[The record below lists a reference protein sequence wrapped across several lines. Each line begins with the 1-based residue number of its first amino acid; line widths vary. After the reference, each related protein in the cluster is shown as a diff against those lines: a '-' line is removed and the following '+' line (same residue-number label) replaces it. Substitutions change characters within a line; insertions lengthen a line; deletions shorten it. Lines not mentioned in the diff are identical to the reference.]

1 MKAFCSPQT
10 IRDNPVNA
18 LTLVLAKE
26 LIIRASVTPDDAG
39 CQRLIGGR
47 LEKIGFNVTHLPCE
61 DVSNLWATHGSGTPV
76 FTFLGHTDVVPP
88 GPETDWISPPFEPE
102 ERDGYLYG
110 RGAADMKG
118 SVAAMVIALERFV
131 ATNPEHD
138 GTISLLLTSD
148 EEGIAVNG
156 TKKVVEYL
164 ERNAISIDWCLV
176 GEPCSDTTLGDVLKN
191 GRRGS
196 LSGVLTVTG
205 IQGHTAY
212 PALARNPLHQFGPA
226 LVELCAK
233 VWDEGNAHYPPSS
246 FQISNIHAG
255 TGAENVIPASVE
267 VSFNLRF
274 STEWSEQQL
283 KDAIRELLDR
293 HGLDYNLLWRPCSQP
308 FLTQSG
314 KLLDAVQDAV
324 SETCGITPQLSTAGG
339 TSDGRFI
346 APTGAE
352 VVELGPVNAT
362 IHKVNEC
369 VRSEDLDR
377 LAAVYENILCRLM
390 KIT

>member
-1 MKAFCSPQT
+1 MT
-10 IRDNPVNA
+10 VN
-18 LTLVLAKE
+18 LTRE
-26 LIIRASVTPDDAG
+26 LISRPSVTPDDAG
-39 CQRLIGGR
+39 CQQLIGER
-47 LEKIGFNVTHLPCE
+47 LKTSGFKVTNLACD
-61 DVSNLWATHGSGTPV
+61 DVTNLWATHGQGAPV
-76 FTFLGHTDVVPP
+76 FTFLGHTDVVPAGP
-88 GPETDWISPPFEPE
+88 GSDWDSPPFEPR

-118 SVAAMVIALERFV
+118 SIAAMVTALERFV
-131 ATNPEHD
+131 AANASHH
-138 GTISLLLTSD
+138 GTVSLLLTSD

-156 TKKVVEYL
+156 TRKVVEYL
-164 ERNAISIDWCLV
+164 DRNSIGLDWCLV
-176 GEPCSDTTLGDVLKN
+176 GEPCSREKLGDVIKN

-212 PALARNPLHQFGPA
+212 PALARNPVHLAAPA
-226 LVELCAK
+226 LVELCER
-233 VWDEGNAHYPPSS
+233 VWDDGNAHYPPST

-255 TGAENVIPASVE
+255 TGADNVIPGSVQ

-274 STEWSEQQL
+274 STEWTEQQL
-283 KDAIRELLDR
+283 RDAVEHLLQEHELDYAIRWL
-293 HGLDYNLLWRPCSQP
+293 PCSQP

-314 KLLDAVQDAV
+314 KLLDAVKSALASV
-324 SETCGITPQLSTAGG
+324 CGIIPEVSTDGG

-369 VRSEDLDR
+369 VRSADLETLSELYQEI
-377 LAAVYENILCRLM
+377 LARMMLQA
-390 KIT
+390 

>member
-1 MKAFCSPQT
+1 MT
-10 IRDNPVNA
+10 LA
-18 LTLVLAKE
+18 LTRE
-26 LIIRASVTPDDAG
+26 LIARPSVTPDDAG
-39 CQRLIGGR
+39 CQQLIGDR
-47 LEKIGFNVTHLPCE
+47 LEKAGFKVTHLPRA
-61 DVSNLWATHGSGTPV
+61 DVANLWATHGTGAPV

-88 GPETDWISPPFEPE
+88 GPEADWVSPPFEPR
-102 ERDGYLYG
+102 ERDGHLYG

-118 SVAAMVIALERFV
+118 SVAAMVTALERFIE
-131 ATNPEHD
+131 ANREHV
-138 GTISLLLTSD
+138 GTVSLLLTSD
-148 EEGIAVNG
+148 EEGVAVNG

-164 ERNAISIDWCLV
+164 EQERIGIDWCLV
-176 GEPCSDTTLGDVLKN
+176 GEPCSREKLGDVIKN

-196 LSGVLTVTG
+196 LSGVLTVSG

-212 PALARNPLHQFGPA
+212 PALARNPVHLAVPA
-226 LVELCAK
+226 LVELSRR
-233 VWDEGNAHYPPSS
+233 VWDEGNAHYPPTS
-246 FQISNIHAG
+246 FQISNFHAG

-274 STEWSEQQL
+274 STEWTEQGL
-283 KDAIRELLDR
+283 KDSIRDLLDS
-293 HGLDYNLLWRPCSQP
+293 HELDYELLWRPCSRP

-314 KLLDAVQDAV
+314 KLLGAVQDAV
-324 SETCGITPQLSTAGG
+324 ADMCGIIPEVSTDGG

-369 VRSEDLDR
+369 VRSADLEM
-377 LAAVYENILCRLM
+377 LADLYKAILARLM
-390 KIT
+390 VKNR

>member
-1 MKAFCSPQT
+1 MT
-10 IRDNPVNA
+10 RT
-18 LTLVLAKE
+18 LTLTRE
-26 LIIRASVTPDDAG
+26 LIARPSVTPDDAG
-39 CQRLIGGR
+39 CQRLIGDR
-47 LEKIGFNVTHLPCE
+47 LEKTGFNVTHLPFG
-61 DVSNLWATHGSGTPV
+61 DVSNLWATHGYGAPV

-88 GPETDWISPPFEPE
+88 GTEAGWVSPPFEPR
-102 ERDGYLYG
+102 ERDGHLYG

-131 ATNPEHD
+131 AANPEHN
-138 GTISLLLTSD
+138 GAISLLLTSD

-156 TKKVVEYL
+156 TRKVVEYL
-164 ERNAISIDWCLV
+164 ERNGVSIDWCLV
-176 GEPCSDTTLGDVLKN
+176 GEPCSDTTLGDVIKN

-196 LSGVLTVTG
+196 LSGVLTVSG

-212 PALARNPLHQFGPA
+212 PALARNPVHLLGPA
-226 LVELCAK
+226 LVELCER
-233 VWDEGNAHYPPSS
+233 VWDEGNAHYPPTS
-246 FQISNIHAG
+246 FQISNVHAG
-255 TGAENVIPASVE
+255 TGTENVIPAAVE

-274 STEWSEQQL
+274 STEWSEQGL
-283 KDAIRELLDR
+283 KDAIKASLDR

-308 FLTQSG
+308 FLTRSG

-324 SETCGITPQLSTAGG
+324 NETCGITPQLSTAGG

-369 VRSEDLDR
+369 VRSDDLER
-377 LAAVYENILCRLM
+377 LAQVYENILRRLLPDCRHPHQ
-390 KIT
+390 

>member
-1 MKAFCSPQT
+1 MT
-10 IRDNPVNA
+10 VN
-18 LTLVLAKE
+18 LTRE
-26 LIIRASVTPDDAG
+26 LISRPSVTPDDAG
-39 CQRLIGGR
+39 CQQLIGDR
-47 LEKIGFNVTHLPCE
+47 LKNSGFNVLMLPCE
-61 DVSNLWATHGSGTPV
+61 DVTNLWATHGHGAPV
-76 FTFLGHTDVVPP
+76 FTFLGHTDVVPA
-88 GPETDWISPPFEPE
+88 GSESDWDAPPFEPR

-118 SVAAMVIALERFV
+118 SVAAMVCALEHFV
-131 ATNPEHD
+131 AAHPAHP
-138 GTISLLLTSD
+138 GTVSLLLTSD
-148 EEGIAVNG
+148 EEGLAVNG
-156 TKKVVEYL
+156 TKKVVEFL
-164 ERNAISIDWCLV
+164 EQKQTGIDWCLV
-176 GEPCSDTTLGDVLKN
+176 GEPCSRERLGDVIKN

-212 PALARNPLHQFGPA
+212 PALARNPVHLAGPA
-226 LVELCAK
+226 LVELCER
-233 VWDEGNAHYPPSS
+233 VWDDGNAHYPPST

-255 TGAENVIPASVE
+255 TGADNVIPGALQ

-274 STEWSEQQL
+274 STEWTEQQL
-283 KDAIRELLDR
+283 KDAVEQLLQK
-293 HGLDYNLLWRPCSQP
+293 HELDYDIRWMPCSQP

-314 KLLDAVQDAV
+314 KLLDAVKSALTSV
-324 SETCGITPQLSTAGG
+324 CGITPEVSTDGG

-369 VRSEDLDR
+369 VRSADLETLSELYQD
-377 LAAVYENILCRLM
+377 ILTRML
-390 KIT
+390 IQV

>member
-1 MKAFCSPQT
+1 MT
-10 IRDNPVNA
+10 
-18 LTLVLAKE
+18 LTLTRE
-26 LIIRASVTPDDAG
+26 LISRPSVTPDDAG
-39 CQRLIGGR
+39 CQQLIGER
-47 LEKIGFNVTHLPCE
+47 LKKCGFNITHLPCA
-61 DVSNLWATHGSGTPV
+61 DVANLWATHGRGAPV
-76 FTFLGHTDVVPP
+76 YTFLGHTDVVPP
-88 GPETDWISPPFEPE
+88 GPEADWDTPPFQAREQ
-102 ERDGYLYG
+102 DGYLYG

-118 SVAAMVIALERFV
+118 SIAAMVTALERFV
-131 ATNPEHD
+131 AANGAHD

-164 ERNAISIDWCLV
+164 ERNEVRIDWCLV
-176 GEPCSDTTLGDVLKN
+176 GEPSSREKVGDIIKN

-196 LSGVLTVTG
+196 LSGVLAVSG

-212 PALARNPLHQFGPA
+212 PALAKNPVHLVGPA
-226 LVELCAK
+226 LVELSQR

-255 TGAENVIPASVE
+255 SGAENVIPASVE

-274 STEWSEQQL
+274 STEWTEQKL
-283 KDAIRELLDR
+283 KDAIDDLLQKHD
-293 HGLDYNLLWRPCSQP
+293 LDYDILWRPCSQP

-314 KLLDAVQDAV
+314 KLLDAVQSAV
-324 SETCGITPQLSTAGG
+324 ADVCGTTPQISTAGG

-352 VVELGPVNAT
+352 VVELGPVNDT

-369 VRSEDLDR
+369 VRSADLETLSELYED
-377 LAAVYENILCRLM
+377 ILTRLM
-390 KIT
+390 MKD

>member
-1 MKAFCSPQT
+1 MT
-10 IRDNPVNA
+10 LA
-18 LTLVLAKE
+18 LTRE
-26 LIIRASVTPDDAG
+26 LISRRSVTPDDAG
-39 CQRLIGGR
+39 CQSLIAGR
-47 LEKIGFNVTHLPCE
+47 LKKCGFNITHLPCA
-61 DVSNLWATHGSGTPV
+61 DVANLWATHGRGAPC
-76 FTFLGHTDVVPP
+76 FTFLGHTDVVPA
-88 GPETDWISPPFEPE
+88 GSESDWDSPPFEPR

-118 SVAAMVIALERFV
+118 SIAAMVTALQRFV
-131 ATNPEHD
+131 AANPDHD

-164 ERNAISIDWCLV
+164 ERNEISIDWCLV
-176 GEPCSDTTLGDVLKN
+176 GEPCSREKLGDVIKN

-196 LSGVLTVTG
+196 LSGVLTVSG

-212 PALARNPLHQFGPA
+212 PALARNPVHLASPA
-226 LVELCAK
+226 LVELSRQ
-233 VWDEGNAHYPPSS
+233 VWDEGNAHYPPTS

-274 STEWSEQQL
+274 STEWTEQRL
-283 KDAIRELLDR
+283 KDAIETLLQK
-293 HGLDYNLLWRPCSQP
+293 HELDYNLLWRPCSQP

-314 KLLDAVQDAV
+314 KLLDAVQGAV
-324 SETCGITPQLSTAGG
+324 ADICGIKPEISTDGG

-346 APTGAE
+346 APAGAE

-369 VRSEDLDR
+369 VRSADLER
-377 LAAVYENILCRLM
+377 LTEVYETVLYRLL
-390 KIT
+390 K

>member
-1 MKAFCSPQT
+1 MT
-10 IRDNPVNA
+10 LA
-18 LTLVLAKE
+18 LTRE
-26 LIIRASVTPDDAG
+26 LIARPSVTPDDAG
-39 CQRLIGGR
+39 CQQLIGDR
-47 LEKIGFNVTHLPCE
+47 LKKSGFNITHLPCA
-61 DVSNLWATHGSGTPV
+61 DVANLWATHGEGAPV
-76 FTFLGHTDVVPP
+76 FTLLGHTDVVPP
-88 GPETDWISPPFEPE
+88 GPETDWESPPFEPRE
-102 ERDGYLYG
+102 QDGYLYG

-118 SVAAMVIALERFV
+118 SIAAMVTALERYV
-131 ATNPEHD
+131 AANRAHN

-148 EEGIAVNG
+148 EEGVAVNG

-164 ERNAISIDWCLV
+164 DEKHIGIDWCLV
-176 GEPCSDTTLGDVLKN
+176 GEPCSREKLGDVIKN

-196 LSGVLTVTG
+196 LSGVLTVSG

-212 PALARNPLHQFGPA
+212 PALARNPVHLAGPA
-226 LVELCAK
+226 LVELSRR
-233 VWDEGNAHYPPSS
+233 VWDEGNAHYPPTS

-274 STEWSEQQL
+274 STEWTERRL
-283 KDAIRELLDR
+283 KDAIETLLQK
-293 HGLDYNLLWRPCSQP
+293 HELDYDLLWRPCSQP

-314 KLLDAVQDAV
+314 KLLDAVQNAV
-324 SETCGITPQLSTAGG
+324 ADVCGTMPEISTDGG

-362 IHKVNEC
+362 IHKVNER
-369 VRSEDLDR
+369 VRSADLDT
-377 LAAVYENILCRLM
+377 LADLYENILSRLM
-390 KIT
+390 INARAG

>member
-1 MKAFCSPQT
+1 MMT
-10 IRDNPVNA
+10 LA
-18 LTLVLAKE
+18 LTRE
-26 LIIRASVTPDDAG
+26 LIARASVTPDDAG
-39 CQRLIGGR
+39 CQQLLGERLR
-47 LEKIGFNVTHLPCE
+47 KTGFNVTHLPCA
-61 DVSNLWATHGSGTPV
+61 DVSNLWATHGRGAPV

-88 GPETDWISPPFEPE
+88 GAQADWASPPFAAE

-118 SVAAMVIALERFV
+118 SVAAMVVALERFV
-131 ATNPEHD
+131 ANHPQHH
-138 GTISLLLTSD
+138 GTVSLLLTSD
-148 EEGIAVNG
+148 EEGLAVNG

-164 ERNAISIDWCLV
+164 ARNDIGIDWCLV
-176 GEPCSDTTLGDVLKN
+176 GEPCSDTVLGDVIKN

-212 PALARNPLHQFGPA
+212 PARARNPVHLLSPA
-226 LVELCAK
+226 LLELTQK
-233 VWDEGNAHYPPSS
+233 VWDEGNDHYPPSS
-246 FQISNIHAG
+246 FQVSNIRAG
-255 TGAENVIPASVE
+255 TGAENVIPGTAE

-274 STEWSEQQL
+274 STQWTEASL
-283 KDAIRELLDR
+283 KAAITMLLER
-293 HGLDYNLLWRPCSQP
+293 HKLNYDLLWRPCSQP

-314 KLLDAVQDAV
+314 PLLDAARDAIT
-324 SETCGITPQLSTAGG
+324 EICGITPQLSTAGG

-352 VVELGPVNAT
+352 VAELGPVNAT

-369 VRSEDLDR
+369 VRRADLER
-377 LAAVYENILCRLM
+377 LPNIYENILTRLM
-390 KIT
+390 TGA

>member
-1 MKAFCSPQT
+1 MT
-10 IRDNPVNA
+10 VN
-18 LTLVLAKE
+18 LTRE
-26 LIIRASVTPDDAG
+26 LITRPSVTPDDAG
-39 CQRLIGGR
+39 CQQLIGDR
-47 LEKIGFNVTHLPCE
+47 LKNSGFNIINLPCA
-61 DVSNLWATHGSGTPV
+61 DVTNLWAAHGRGAPC
-76 FTFLGHTDVVPP
+76 FAFLGHTDVVPA
-88 GPETDWISPPFEPE
+88 GPESDWDSPPFEPR

-118 SVAAMVIALERFV
+118 SIAAMVTALERFV
-131 ATNPEHD
+131 AANPAHN
-138 GTISLLLTSD
+138 GSVCLSLTSD

-164 ERNAISIDWCLV
+164 GQNNVTIDWCLV
-176 GEPCSDTTLGDVLKN
+176 GEPCSRDRLGDVVRN

-196 LSGVLTVTG
+196 LSGVLTVSG

-212 PALARNPLHQFGPA
+212 PALAENPVHRAGPA
-226 LVELCAK
+226 LVELCER
-233 VWDEGNAHYPPSS
+233 VWDEGNIHYPPST

-255 TGAENVIPASVE
+255 TGADNVIPGSVQ

-274 STEWSEQQL
+274 STEWTEQKL
-283 KDAIRELLDR
+283 KDAIE
-293 HGLDYNLLWRPCSQP
+293 NLLQKHELEYNIRWLPCSQP

-314 KLLDAVQDAV
+314 MLLDAVQSAV
-324 SETCGITPQLSTAGG
+324 TNICGITPEISTDGG

-369 VRSEDLDR
+369 VRSADLETLAVLYED
-377 LAAVYENILCRLM
+377 ILTRLM
-390 KIT
+390 TQVQGG

>member
-1 MKAFCSPQT
+1 MT
-10 IRDNPVNA
+10 LA
-18 LTLVLAKE
+18 LTRE
-26 LIIRASVTPDDAG
+26 LISRRSVTPDDAG
-39 CQRLIGGR
+39 CQSLIAERLN
-47 LEKIGFNVTHLPCE
+47 KSGFNITHLPCA
-61 DVSNLWATHGSGTPV
+61 DVTNLWATHGRGAPV
-76 FTFLGHTDVVPP
+76 FTFLGHTDVVPA
-88 GPETDWISPPFEPE
+88 GPEADWDTPPFQAREQ
-102 ERDGYLYG
+102 DGYLYG

-118 SVAAMVIALERFV
+118 SIAAMVTALERFI
-131 ATNPEHD
+131 ATNAGHD

-164 ERNAISIDWCLV
+164 ERNQVGIDWCLV
-176 GEPCSDTTLGDVLKN
+176 GEPCSREQVGDIIKN

-196 LSGVLTVTG
+196 LSGVLSVAG

-212 PALARNPLHQFGPA
+212 PALAKNPVHLAGPA
-226 LVELCAK
+226 LVELSQRS
-233 VWDEGNAHYPPSS
+233 WDDGNAHYPPSS

-274 STEWSEQQL
+274 TSEWTERKL
-283 KDAIRELLDR
+283 KDEIELLLQK
-293 HGLDYNLLWRPCSQP
+293 HELDYNILWRPCSQP
-308 FLTQSG
+308 FLTRSG
-314 KLLDAVQDAV
+314 KLLDAVQSALADI
-324 SETCGITPQLSTAGG
+324 CGITPETSTAGG

-369 VRSEDLDR
+369 VRSADLETLSELYED
-377 LAAVYENILCRLM
+377 ILTRLM
-390 KIT
+390 IKNPGLI

>member
-1 MKAFCSPQT
+1 MT
-10 IRDNPVNA
+10 LA
-18 LTLVLAKE
+18 LTRE
-26 LIIRASVTPDDAG
+26 LIARPSVTPDDAG
-39 CQRLIGGR
+39 CQQLIGDR
-47 LEKIGFNVTHLPCE
+47 LKKTGFKVTHLPSE
-61 DVSNLWATHGSGTPV
+61 DVANLWATHGKGAPV

-88 GPETDWISPPFEPE
+88 GTESGWDTPPFEPR

-118 SVAAMVIALERFV
+118 SVAAMVTALERFV
-131 ATNPEHD
+131 EANREHG
-138 GTISLLLTSD
+138 GTVSLLLTSD

-164 ERNAISIDWCLV
+164 EGKDIGIDWCLV
-176 GEPCSDTTLGDVLKN
+176 GEPCSREKLGDAIRN

-196 LSGVLTVTG
+196 LSGVLTVSG

-212 PALARNPLHQFGPA
+212 PALAKNPVHLAGPA
-226 LVELCAK
+226 LVELSRR

-246 FQISNIHAG
+246 FQISNIRAG

-274 STEWSEQQL
+274 STEWTEQRL
-283 KDAIRELLDR
+283 KDSVRDLLDS
-293 HGLDYNLLWRPCSQP
+293 HELEYDLLWRPCSQP

-314 KLLDAVQDAV
+314 ELLEAVQDAV
-324 SETCGITPQLSTAGG
+324 AGVCGIMPEISTDGG

-362 IHKVNEC
+362 IHKVNER
-369 VRSEDLDR
+369 VRSADLDT
-377 LAAVYENILCRLM
+377 LADLYENILSRLM
-390 KIT
+390 INARAG

>member
-1 MKAFCSPQT
+1 MT
-10 IRDNPVNA
+10 VN
-18 LTLVLAKE
+18 LTRE
-26 LIIRASVTPDDAG
+26 LITRPSVTPDDAG
-39 CQRLIGGR
+39 CQQLIGDR
-47 LEKIGFNVTHLPCE
+47 LKNSGFNIINLPCA
-61 DVSNLWATHGSGTPV
+61 DVTNLWAAHGRGAPC
-76 FTFLGHTDVVPP
+76 FTFLGHTDVVPA
-88 GPETDWISPPFEPE
+88 GPESDWDSPPFEPR

-118 SVAAMVIALERFV
+118 SIAAMVTALERFV
-131 ATNPEHD
+131 AANPAHN
-138 GTISLLLTSD
+138 GTVCLLLTSD

-156 TKKVVEYL
+156 TRKVVEYL
-164 ERNAISIDWCLV
+164 GRNNVTIDWCLV
-176 GEPCSDTTLGDVLKN
+176 GEPCSRDRLGDVVRN

-196 LSGVLTVTG
+196 LSGVLTVSG

-212 PALARNPLHQFGPA
+212 PALAENPVHRAGPA
-226 LVELCAK
+226 LVELCER
-233 VWDEGNAHYPPSS
+233 VWDEGNIHYPPST

-255 TGAENVIPASVE
+255 TGADNVIPGSVQ

-274 STEWSEQQL
+274 STEWTERKL
-283 KDAIRELLDR
+283 KDAIE
-293 HGLDYNLLWRPCSQP
+293 NLLQKHELEYNIRWLPCSQP

-314 KLLDAVQDAV
+314 KLLDAVQSAV
-324 SETCGITPQLSTAGG
+324 TSICGITPEISTDGG

-369 VRSEDLDR
+369 VRSADLETLAVLYED
-377 LAAVYENILCRLM
+377 ILTRLM
-390 KIT
+390 AQVQGG

>member
-1 MKAFCSPQT
+1 MT
-10 IRDNPVNA
+10 LA
-18 LTLVLAKE
+18 LTRE
-26 LIIRASVTPDDAG
+26 LISRRSVTPDDAG
-39 CQRLIGGR
+39 CQSLIAERLN
-47 LEKIGFNVTHLPCE
+47 KSGFNITHLPCA
-61 DVSNLWATHGSGTPV
+61 DVTNLWATHGRGAPV
-76 FTFLGHTDVVPP
+76 FTFLGHTDVVPA
-88 GPETDWISPPFEPE
+88 GPEADWDTPPFQAREQ
-102 ERDGYLYG
+102 DGYLYG

-118 SVAAMVIALERFV
+118 SIAAMVTALERFI
-131 ATNPEHD
+131 ATNAGHD

-164 ERNAISIDWCLV
+164 ERNQVGIDWCLV
-176 GEPCSDTTLGDVLKN
+176 GEPCSREQVGDIIKN

-196 LSGVLTVTG
+196 LSGVLSVAG

-212 PALARNPLHQFGPA
+212 PALAKNPVHLAGPA
-226 LVELCAK
+226 LVELSQRS
-233 VWDEGNAHYPPSS
+233 WDDGNAHYPPSS

-274 STEWSEQQL
+274 TSEWTERKL
-283 KDAIRELLDR
+283 KDEIELLLQK
-293 HGLDYNLLWRPCSQP
+293 HELDYNILWRPCSQP
-308 FLTQSG
+308 FLTRSG
-314 KLLDAVQDAV
+314 KLLDAVQSALADI
-324 SETCGITPQLSTAGG
+324 CGITPETSTAGG

-362 IHKVNEC
+362 IHKINEC
-369 VRSEDLDR
+369 VRSADLETLSELYQD
-377 LAAVYENILCRLM
+377 ILTRMM
-390 KIT
+390 K

>member
-1 MKAFCSPQT
+1 MT
-10 IRDNPVNA
+10 VN
-18 LTLVLAKE
+18 LTRE
-26 LIIRASVTPDDAG
+26 LITRPSVTPDDAG
-39 CQRLIGGR
+39 CQQLIGDR
-47 LEKIGFNVTHLPCE
+47 LEKSGFNIVNLPCA
-61 DVSNLWATHGSGTPV
+61 DVTNLWAVHGRGAPC
-76 FTFLGHTDVVPP
+76 FTFLGHTDVVPA
-88 GPETDWISPPFEPE
+88 GPESDWDSPPFEPR

-118 SVAAMVIALERFV
+118 SVAAMVTALERF
-131 ATNPEHD
+131 AAANPAHD
-138 GTISLLLTSD
+138 GTVCLLLTSD

-164 ERNAISIDWCLV
+164 GRNNVTIDWCLV
-176 GEPCSDTTLGDVLKN
+176 GEPCSRDRLGDVIRN

-212 PALARNPLHQFGPA
+212 PALAENPVHRAGPA
-226 LVELCAK
+226 LVELCER
-233 VWDEGNAHYPPSS
+233 VWDEGNTHYPPSS

-255 TGAENVIPASVE
+255 TGADNVIPGSVQ

-274 STEWSEQQL
+274 STVWTERKL
-283 KDAIRELLDR
+283 KDAIEDLLQK
-293 HGLDYNLLWRPCSQP
+293 HELDYNIRWQPCSQP

-314 KLLDAVQDAV
+314 KLLDAVKSAV
-324 SETCGITPQLSTAGG
+324 TSVCGIIPEISTDGG

-369 VRSEDLDR
+369 VRSADLETLALLYED
-377 LAAVYENILCRLM
+377 ILTRLM
-390 KIT
+390 TQVRGG

>member
-1 MKAFCSPQT
+1 MT
-10 IRDNPVNA
+10 LA
-18 LTLVLAKE
+18 LTKE
-26 LIIRASVTPDDAG
+26 LIARASVTPDDAG
-39 CQRLIGGR
+39 CQQLLGERLQ
-47 LEKIGFNVTHLPCE
+47 ETGFNVTHLPCA
-61 DVSNLWATHGSGTPV
+61 DVSNLWATHGRGAPV

-88 GPETDWISPPFEPE
+88 GAAADWDSPPFAPE

-118 SVAAMVIALERFV
+118 SVAAMVVALERFV
-131 ATNPEHD
+131 ANHPQHH
-138 GTISLLLTSD
+138 GTVSLLLTSD
-148 EEGIAVNG
+148 EEGLAVNG

-164 ERNAISIDWCLV
+164 ERNDIGIDWCLV
-176 GEPCSDTTLGDVLKN
+176 GEPCSDTVLGDVVKN

-212 PALARNPLHQFGPA
+212 PALAKNPVHLLSPA
-226 LVELCAK
+226 LLELTQK
-233 VWDEGNAHYPPSS
+233 VWDAGNAHYPPSS

-255 TGAENVIPASVE
+255 AGAENVIPGTAQ

-274 STEWSEQQL
+274 STEWTEQRL
-283 KDAIRELLDR
+283 KAAITALLDR
-293 HGLDYNLLWRPCSQP
+293 YKLDYDLRWRPCSQP

-314 KLLDAVQDAV
+314 PLLDAARDAIKEV
-324 SETCGITPQLSTAGG
+324 CGITPQLSTAGG

-352 VVELGPVNAT
+352 VAELGPVNAT

-369 VRSEDLDR
+369 VRSADLER
-377 LAAVYENILCRLM
+377 LPHLYENILTRLM
-390 KIT
+390 TEA

>member
-1 MKAFCSPQT
+1 MNQSSIMT
-10 IRDNPVNA
+10 LA
-18 LTLVLAKE
+18 LTKE
-26 LIIRASVTPDDAG
+26 LIARPSITPDDAG
-39 CQRLIGGR
+39 CQQLIGER
-47 LEKIGFNVTHLPCE
+47 LTKIGFKVTHLPCA
-61 DVSNLWATHGSGTPV
+61 DVANLWATHGEGAPM

-88 GPETDWISPPFEPE
+88 GPETDWESPPFEPR

-118 SVAAMVIALERFV
+118 SVAAMVTALERFV
-131 ATNPEHD
+131 AANPAHR
-138 GTISLLLTSD
+138 GSVSLLLTSD
-148 EEGIAVNG
+148 EEGVAVNG

-164 ERNAISIDWCLV
+164 EQNHIGMDWCLV
-176 GEPCSDTTLGDVLKN
+176 GEPCSREKLGDVIKN

-196 LSGVLTVTG
+196 LSGVLTISG

-212 PALARNPLHQFGPA
+212 PALAKNPVHLVAPA
-226 LVELCAK
+226 LVELSRR

-274 STEWSEQQL
+274 STEWTEQRL
-283 KDAIRELLDR
+283 KDSVRDLLDS
-293 HGLDYNLLWRPCSQP
+293 HELEYNLLWRPCSQP

-314 KLLDAVQDAV
+314 ELLKAVQDTVADV
-324 SETCGITPQLSTAGG
+324 CGIEPEISTDGG

-369 VRSEDLDR
+369 VRSADLET
-377 LAAVYENILCRLM
+377 LTEVYENVLYRLM
-390 KIT
+390 K

>member
-1 MKAFCSPQT
+1 MT
-10 IRDNPVNA
+10 LA
-18 LTLVLAKE
+18 LTRE
-26 LIIRASVTPDDAG
+26 LIARPSVTPDDAG
-39 CQRLIGGR
+39 CQQLIGER
-47 LEKIGFNVTHLPCE
+47 LKTCGFDITHLPCA
-61 DVSNLWATHGSGTPV
+61 DVANLWATHGRGAPV
-76 FTFLGHTDVVPP
+76 FTFLGHTDVVPA
-88 GPETDWISPPFEPE
+88 GPEAGWDAPPFQAC

-118 SVAAMVIALERFV
+118 SIAAMVTALERFI
-131 ATNPEHD
+131 ATNAGHD

-164 ERNAISIDWCLV
+164 ERNQVGIDWCLV
-176 GEPCSDTTLGDVLKN
+176 GEPCSREQVGDIIKN

-196 LSGVLTVTG
+196 LSGVLSVAG

-212 PALARNPLHQFGPA
+212 PALAKNPVHLAGPA
-226 LVELCAK
+226 LVELSQRS
-233 VWDEGNAHYPPSS
+233 WDDGNAHYPPSS

-274 STEWSEQQL
+274 TSEWTERKL
-283 KDAIRELLDR
+283 KDEIELLLQK
-293 HGLDYNLLWRPCSQP
+293 HELDYNILWRPCSQP
-308 FLTQSG
+308 FLTRSG
-314 KLLDAVQDAV
+314 KLLDAVQSALADI
-324 SETCGITPQLSTAGG
+324 CGIRPETSTAGG

-369 VRSEDLDR
+369 VRSADLET
-377 LAAVYENILCRLM
+377 LSQLYEEILIQLI
-390 KIT
+390 KKV

>member
-1 MKAFCSPQT
+1 MT
-10 IRDNPVNA
+10 MTLA
-18 LTLVLAKE
+18 LTKE
-26 LIIRASVTPDDAG
+26 LIARPSVTPDDAG
-39 CQRLIGGR
+39 CQQLIGAR
-47 LEKIGFNVTHLPCE
+47 LKKRGFTITHLPCAE
-61 DVSNLWATHGSGTPV
+61 VANLWATYGNGSPV

-88 GPETDWISPPFEPE
+88 GPETEWQSPPFEPR
-102 ERDGYLYG
+102 ERNGYLYG

-118 SVAAMVIALERFV
+118 SVAAMVTALERF
-131 ATNPEHD
+131 AAANPTFN
-138 GTISLLLTSD
+138 GAISLLLTSD
-148 EEGIAVNG
+148 EEGIAING

-164 ERNAISIDWCLV
+164 DEKQIRIDWCLV
-176 GEPCSDTTLGDVLKN
+176 GEPCSNEKLGDVIKN

-196 LSGVLTVTG
+196 LSGILTVAG

-212 PALARNPLHQFGPA
+212 PAQAKNPVHLVSPA
-226 LVELCAK
+226 LVELSRRI
-233 VWDEGNAHYPPSS
+233 WDEGNAHYPPTS

-255 TGAENVIPASVE
+255 SGAENVIPASVE

-274 STEWSEQQL
+274 STEWTEQRLQ
-283 KDAIRELLDR
+283 DSIEEFAGQA
-293 HGLDYNLLWRPCSQP
+293 HGLDYDLLWRPCSQP

-314 KLLDAVQDAV
+314 KLLDAARDTLADV
-324 SETCGITPQLSTAGG
+324 CGITPEVSTDGG

-369 VRSEDLDR
+369 VRCADLET
-377 LAAVYENILCRLM
+377 LADACMNQF
-390 KIT
+390 

>member
-1 MKAFCSPQT
+1 MT
-10 IRDNPVNA
+10 VN
-18 LTLVLAKE
+18 LTRE
-26 LIIRASVTPDDAG
+26 LIASPSVTPDDAG
-39 CQRLIGGR
+39 CQQLIGGR
-47 LEKIGFNVTHLPCE
+47 LKKSGFNVTDLTCD
-61 DVSNLWATHGSGTPV
+61 DVTNLWATHGHGAPV
-76 FTFLGHTDVVPP
+76 FTFLGHTDVVPA
-88 GPETDWISPPFEPE
+88 GPDSDWDSPPFEPR
-102 ERDGYLYG
+102 ERNGYLYG

-118 SVAAMVIALERFV
+118 SIAAMVSALERFV
-131 ATNPEHD
+131 AENPAHD
-138 GTISLLLTSD
+138 GTICLLLTSD

-164 ERNAISIDWCLV
+164 DRNDIRIDWCLV
-176 GEPCSDTTLGDVLKN
+176 GEPCSSEKLGDVIKN

-196 LSGVLTVTG
+196 LSGVLTVSG
-205 IQGHTAY
+205 VQGHTAY
-212 PALARNPLHQFGPA
+212 PGLARNPVHLAGPA
-226 LVELCAK
+226 LVELSRR

-274 STEWSEQQL
+274 STEWTEQRL
-283 KDAIRELLDR
+283 KDTIGELLDS
-293 HGLDYNLLWRPCSQP
+293 HELDYSLLWRPCSQP

-314 KLLDAVQDAV
+314 KLLDAVQAAV
-324 SETCGITPQLSTAGG
+324 TGICGIKPEISTDGG

-369 VRSEDLDR
+369 VRSADLETLSDLYQDI
-377 LAAVYENILCRLM
+377 LARLM
-390 KIT
+390 TQVQGS

>member
-1 MKAFCSPQT
+1 MT
-10 IRDNPVNA
+10 LA
-18 LTLVLAKE
+18 LTRE
-26 LIIRASVTPDDAG
+26 LISRRSVTPDDAG
-39 CQRLIGGR
+39 CQSLIAGR
-47 LEKIGFNVTHLPCE
+47 LNKSGFNITHLPCA
-61 DVSNLWATHGSGTPV
+61 DVTNLWATHGRGAPV
-76 FTFLGHTDVVPP
+76 FTFLGHTDVVPA
-88 GPETDWISPPFEPE
+88 GPEADWDTPPFQAREQ
-102 ERDGYLYG
+102 DGYLYG

-118 SVAAMVIALERFV
+118 SIAAMVTALERFI
-131 ATNPEHD
+131 ATNAGHD

-164 ERNAISIDWCLV
+164 ERNQVGIDWCLV
-176 GEPCSDTTLGDVLKN
+176 GEPCSREQVGDIIKN

-196 LSGVLTVTG
+196 LSGVLSVAG

-212 PALARNPLHQFGPA
+212 PALAKNPVHLAGPA
-226 LVELCAK
+226 LVELSQRS
-233 VWDEGNAHYPPSS
+233 WDDGNAHYPPSS

-274 STEWSEQQL
+274 TSEWTERKL
-283 KDAIRELLDR
+283 KDEIEHMLQKHD
-293 HGLDYNLLWRPCSQP
+293 LDYNILWRPCSQP
-308 FLTQSG
+308 FLTRSG
-314 KLLDAVQDAV
+314 KLLDAVQSALADI
-324 SETCGITPQLSTAGG
+324 CGITPETSTAGG

-369 VRSEDLDR
+369 VRSADLETLSELYED
-377 LAAVYENILCRLM
+377 ILTRLM
-390 KIT
+390 IKNPGLI

>member
-1 MKAFCSPQT
+1 MT
-10 IRDNPVNA
+10 LA
-18 LTLVLAKE
+18 LTRE
-26 LIIRASVTPDDAG
+26 LIARPSVTPDDAG
-39 CQRLIGGR
+39 CQQLIGDR
-47 LEKIGFNVTHLPCE
+47 LKKSGFKVTHLPSE
-61 DVSNLWATHGSGTPV
+61 DVANLWATHGKGAPV

-88 GPETDWISPPFEPE
+88 GPDADWDSPPFAPE

-118 SVAAMVIALERFV
+118 SVAAMVTALEHFV
-131 ATNPEHD
+131 AANPEHD

-164 ERNAISIDWCLV
+164 ERNDIGIDWCLV
-176 GEPCSDTTLGDVLKN
+176 GEPCSDNTLGDVIKN

-196 LSGVLTVTG
+196 LSGVITVSG

-212 PALARNPLHQFGPA
+212 PALAKNPVHLAGPA
-226 LVELCAK
+226 LMELSRR

-274 STEWSEQQL
+274 STEWTEQRL
-283 KDAIRELLDR
+283 KDSVRDLLDS
-293 HGLDYNLLWRPCSQP
+293 HELDYDLLWRPCSQP

-314 KLLDAVQDAV
+314 ELLEAVQDAV
-324 SETCGITPQLSTAGG
+324 AGVCGIMPEISTDGG

-362 IHKVNEC
+362 IHKVNER
-369 VRSEDLDR
+369 VRSADLDT
-377 LAAVYENILCRLM
+377 LADLYENILSRLM
-390 KIT
+390 INARAG

>member
-1 MKAFCSPQT
+1 MT
-10 IRDNPVNA
+10 LA
-18 LTLVLAKE
+18 LTRE
-26 LIIRASVTPDDAG
+26 LISRRSVTPDDAG
-39 CQRLIGGR
+39 CQSLIAERL
-47 LEKIGFNVTHLPCE
+47 KKCGFDITHLPCA
-61 DVSNLWATHGSGTPV
+61 DVANLWATHGRGAPC
-76 FTFLGHTDVVPP
+76 FTFLGHTDVVPA
-88 GPETDWISPPFEPE
+88 GSESDWDSAPFEPR
-102 ERDGYLYG
+102 ERDGHLYG

-118 SVAAMVIALERFV
+118 SIAAMVTALERF
-131 ATNPEHD
+131 AAANPAHD

-156 TKKVVEYL
+156 TVKVVEYL
-164 ERNAISIDWCLV
+164 EQNNTRLDWCLV
-176 GEPCSDTTLGDVLKN
+176 GEPCSHEKLGDVIKN

-196 LSGVLTVTG
+196 LSGVLTVSG

-212 PALARNPLHQFGPA
+212 PALAKNPVHLVGPA
-226 LVELCAK
+226 LVELSQR
-233 VWDEGNAHYPPSS
+233 VWDYGNDHYPPSS

-274 STEWSEQQL
+274 STEWTEQKL
-283 KDAIRELLDR
+283 KDSIDELLQKHELVYDI
-293 HGLDYNLLWRPCSQP
+293 LWRPCSQP

-314 KLLDAVQDAV
+314 KLLDAVQGAV
-324 SETCGITPQLSTAGG
+324 ADTCGIKPEVSTDGG

-369 VRSEDLDR
+369 VRSADLET
-377 LAAVYENILCRLM
+377 LSALYEEILMRLM
-390 KIT
+390 IRN

>member
-1 MKAFCSPQT
+1 MT
-10 IRDNPVNA
+10 LA
-18 LTLVLAKE
+18 LTRE
-26 LIIRASVTPDDAG
+26 LITRPSVTPDDAG
-39 CQRLIGGR
+39 CQQLTADRLQ
-47 LEKIGFNVTHLPCE
+47 KSGFNITHLPCA
-61 DVSNLWATHGSGTPV
+61 DVSNLWATHGHGSPV

-88 GPETDWISPPFEPE
+88 GPESDWTSPPFEPR

-118 SVAAMVIALERFV
+118 SIAAMVTALERFS
-131 ATNPEHD
+131 AANPAHD

-164 ERNAISIDWCLV
+164 EEKDIRIDWCLV
-176 GEPCSDTTLGDVLKN
+176 GEPCSREKLGDVIKN

-196 LSGVLTVTG
+196 LSGVLAVSG
-205 IQGHTAY
+205 VQGHTAY
-212 PALARNPLHQFGPA
+212 PASAKNPIHQVSPA
-226 LVELCAK
+226 LVELSRR

-255 TGAENVIPASVE
+255 TGAENMIPATVE

-274 STEWSEQQL
+274 STEWTEQKL
-283 KDAIRELLDR
+283 KDAIETLLQK
-293 HGLDYNLLWRPCSQP
+293 HELDYDLHWRPCSQP

-314 KLLDAVQDAV
+314 KLLDVVQSVVAD
-324 SETCGITPQLSTAGG
+324 TCGITPETSTDGG
-339 TSDGRFI
+339 TSDGRFV

-352 VVELGPVNAT
+352 VVELGPVNAS

-369 VRSEDLDR
+369 VSSADLET
-377 LAAVYENILCRLM
+377 LSNMYEVILNRLM
-390 KIT
+390 S

>member
-1 MKAFCSPQT
+1 MT
-10 IRDNPVNA
+10 LA
-18 LTLVLAKE
+18 LTRE
-26 LIIRASVTPDDAG
+26 LMARPSVTPDDAG
-39 CQRLIGGR
+39 CQQLIGDR
-47 LEKIGFNVTHLPCE
+47 LKKIGFNVTHLPSE
-61 DVSNLWATHGSGTPV
+61 DVANLWATHGTGAPV

-88 GPETDWISPPFEPE
+88 GPEADWESPPFEPR

-118 SVAAMVIALERFV
+118 SVAAMVIALERFIE
-131 ATNPEHD
+131 ANREHV
-138 GTISLLLTSD
+138 GTVSLLLTSD
-148 EEGIAVNG
+148 EEGVAVNG

-164 ERNAISIDWCLV
+164 EQEHIGIDWCLV
-176 GEPCSDTTLGDVLKN
+176 GEPCSREKLGDAIRN

-196 LSGVLTVTG
+196 LSGVLTVSG

-212 PALARNPLHQFGPA
+212 PALARNPVHLAGPA
-226 LVELCAK
+226 LVELSRR
-233 VWDEGNAHYPPSS
+233 VWDEGNAHYPPTS

-255 TGAENVIPASVE
+255 TGAENVIPASME

-274 STEWSEQQL
+274 STEWTEQGL
-283 KDAIRELLDR
+283 KDSIRDLLDS
-293 HGLDYNLLWRPCSQP
+293 HELDYDLLWRPCSQP

-314 KLLDAVQDAV
+314 KLLETVQDALADM
-324 SETCGITPQLSTAGG
+324 CGIRPEVSTDGG

-369 VRSEDLDR
+369 VRSADLDT
-377 LAAVYENILCRLM
+377 LADLYGNILSRLM
-390 KIT
+390 IIPRTG

>member
-1 MKAFCSPQT
+1 MT
-10 IRDNPVNA
+10 LA
-18 LTLVLAKE
+18 LTRE
-26 LIIRASVTPDDAG
+26 LISRRSVTPDDAG
-39 CQRLIGGR
+39 CQSLIAERLN
-47 LEKIGFNVTHLPCE
+47 KCGFNITHLPCA
-61 DVSNLWATHGSGTPV
+61 DVTNLWATHGRGAPV
-76 FTFLGHTDVVPP
+76 FTFLGHTDVVPA
-88 GPETDWISPPFEPE
+88 GPEADWDTPPFQAREQ
-102 ERDGYLYG
+102 DGYLYG

-118 SVAAMVIALERFV
+118 SIAAMVTALERFI
-131 ATNPEHD
+131 ATNAGHD

-164 ERNAISIDWCLV
+164 ERNQVGIDWCLV
-176 GEPCSDTTLGDVLKN
+176 GEPCSREQVGDIIKN

-196 LSGVLTVTG
+196 LSGVLSVAG

-212 PALARNPLHQFGPA
+212 PALAKNPVHLAGPA
-226 LVELCAK
+226 LVELSQRS
-233 VWDEGNAHYPPSS
+233 WDDGNAHYPPSS

-274 STEWSEQQL
+274 TSEWTERKL
-283 KDAIRELLDR
+283 KDEIELLLQK
-293 HGLDYNLLWRPCSQP
+293 HELDYNILWRPCSQP
-308 FLTQSG
+308 FLTRSG
-314 KLLDAVQDAV
+314 KLLDAVQSALADI
-324 SETCGITPQLSTAGG
+324 CGITPETSTAGG

-369 VRSEDLDR
+369 VRSADLETLSELYED
-377 LAAVYENILCRLM
+377 ILTRLM
-390 KIT
+390 IKNPGLI

>member
-1 MKAFCSPQT
+1 MT
-10 IRDNPVNA
+10 LA
-18 LTLVLAKE
+18 LTRE
-26 LIIRASVTPDDAG
+26 LIARPSITPDDAG
-39 CQRLIGGR
+39 CQQLIAAR
-47 LEKIGFNVTHLPCE
+47 LEKSGFNVTHLPCA
-61 DVSNLWATHGSGTPV
+61 DVANLWATHGEGAPV

-88 GPETDWISPPFEPE
+88 GPESDWTSPPFEPG
-102 ERDGYLYG
+102 ERGGYLYG

-118 SVAAMVIALERFV
+118 SVAAMVTALERFV
-131 ATNPEHD
+131 AAHPAHR
-138 GTISLLLTSD
+138 GTVSLLLTSD

-164 ERNAISIDWCLV
+164 EGEQVGIDWCLV
-176 GEPCSDTTLGDVLKN
+176 GEPCSREQLGDSIRN

-196 LSGVLTVTG
+196 LSGVLTVSG

-212 PALARNPLHQFGPA
+212 PALARNPVHLAGPA
-226 LVELCAK
+226 LVELSRR

-255 TGAENVIPASVE
+255 TGAENVIPAAVE

-274 STEWSEQQL
+274 STEWTEQGL
-283 KDAIRELLDR
+283 KDAIDDVLQKHE
-293 HGLDYNLLWRPCSQP
+293 LDYDIQWRPCSQP

-314 KLLDAVQDAV
+314 KLLDAVQSALADV
-324 SETCGITPQLSTAGG
+324 CGITPAVCTDGG

-346 APTGAE
+346 APTSAE

-369 VRSEDLDR
+369 VRSADLETLSALYQDILKR
-377 LAAVYENILCRLM
+377 LAVQD
-390 KIT
+390 

>member
-1 MKAFCSPQT
+1 MT
-10 IRDNPVNA
+10 LA
-18 LTLVLAKE
+18 LTGE
-26 LIIRASVTPDDAG
+26 LISRRSVTPDDAG
-39 CQRLIGGR
+39 CQSLIGER
-47 LEKIGFNVTHLPCE
+47 LKKCGFNITHLPCA
-61 DVSNLWATHGSGTPV
+61 DVTNLWATHGRGAPV
-76 FTFLGHTDVVPP
+76 FTFLGHTDVVPA
-88 GPETDWISPPFEPE
+88 GPEADWDTPPFQAREQ
-102 ERDGYLYG
+102 DGYLYG

-118 SVAAMVIALERFV
+118 SIAAMVTALERFV
-131 ATNPEHD
+131 AANAAHD
-138 GTISLLLTSD
+138 GTVSLLLTSD

-164 ERNAISIDWCLV
+164 ERNQVRIDWCLV
-176 GEPCSDTTLGDVLKN
+176 GEPSSREQVGDIIKN

-196 LSGVLTVTG
+196 LSGVLTVSG

-212 PALARNPLHQFGPA
+212 PALAINPVHLVGPA
-226 LVELCAK
+226 LVELSQRS
-233 VWDEGNAHYPPSS
+233 WDDGNADYPPSS

-274 STEWSEQQL
+274 TSEWTERKL
-283 KDAIRELLDR
+283 KDEIEHLLQK
-293 HGLDYNLLWRPCSQP
+293 HALDYNILWRPCSRP
-308 FLTQSG
+308 FLTRPG
-314 KLLDAVQDAV
+314 KLLDAVQSAV
-324 SETCGITPQLSTAGG
+324 ADICGITPETSTAGG

-369 VRSEDLDR
+369 VRSADLETLSALYED
-377 LAAVYENILCRLM
+377 ILTRLM
-390 KIT
+390 IND

>member
-1 MKAFCSPQT
+1 MT
-10 IRDNPVNA
+10 LA
-18 LTLVLAKE
+18 LTKE
-26 LIIRASVTPDDAG
+26 LIARPSVTPDDAG
-39 CQRLIGGR
+39 CQQLIGDR
-47 LEKIGFNVTHLPCE
+47 LKKTGFKVTHLPSE
-61 DVSNLWATHGSGTPV
+61 DVANLWATHGKGTPV

-88 GPETDWISPPFEPE
+88 GPDADWDSPPFAPE

-118 SVAAMVIALERFV
+118 SVAAMVTALEHFV
-131 ATNPEHD
+131 AANPEHD

-148 EEGIAVNG
+148 EEGLAVNG

-164 ERNAISIDWCLV
+164 ERNDIGIDWCLV
-176 GEPCSDTTLGDVLKN
+176 GEPCSDNTLGDVIKN

-196 LSGVLTVTG
+196 LSGVLTVAG

-212 PALARNPLHQFGPA
+212 PALAQNPVHLLGPA
-226 LVELCAK
+226 LVELTQKA
-233 VWDEGNAHYPPSS
+233 WDEGNAHYPPSS
-246 FQISNIHAG
+246 FQVSNIRAG
-255 TGAENVIPASVE
+255 TGAENVIPAAVE

-274 STEWSEQQL
+274 STEWTEQTL
-283 KDAIRELLDR
+283 KEAVKELLNR
-293 HGLDYNLLWRPCSQP
+293 HELDYDLLWRPCSQP

-314 KLLDAVQDAV
+314 QLLNAVQDAV
-324 SETCGITPQLSTAGG
+324 AEICGSAPQLSTAGG

-369 VRSEDLDR
+369 VRSADLER
-377 LAAVYENILCRLM
+377 LTEIYENVLYRLM
-390 KIT
+390 K